1 MNLLPVAFFAML
13 PLSLAAA
20 PADLAARLPP
30 AAARPVDFV
39 REIQPLLE
47 NACVKCHAKGKEKG
61 GFSLETRE
69 ALLRGGD
76 TGAGMAVGKSAE
88 SLIVESVSGLN
99 DDLVMP
105 KKGSRWT
112 PEQVGLL
119 RAWIDQGAV
128 WPAGVTFAKTPPENL
143 HPRAVALTP
152 RPSVH
157 PVDNLL
163 AGYLAAHGAAFPAPV
178 DDRTFVRRVSLDLV
192 GLLPT
197 PEAVDTFLAD
207 PASDKRA
214 TLTRRLLADRRAYA
228 EHWLTFWNDLL
239 RNDYKG
245 AGFIDGGRRQIT
257 GWLYQSLVANK
268 PYDRFVAELV
278 SPTAASEG
286 FSRGIIWRG
295 NVNASMLPPMQA
307 AQSVSQVFLGVNLKC
322 ASCHDSFINDWS
334 LADAYGMAAIYADA
348 PMELVHC
355 DKPTGKQAAM
365 RVLYPELGGLDP
377 AAARPARL
385 QRLAEIL
392 TSPQNGRLSRTIVNR
407 LWARL
412 MGYGLV
418 EPLDDMEKPA
428 WSAPLLDWLAEDFV
442 AHGSDLQHTLEVIA
456 TSRAYQLPA
465 VEVPGEK
472 EAFVFRGPLT
482 RRLSAE
488 QFADAVSALTGEWA
502 RVPATLEVDF
512 SAAGVIERVA
522 PPQWIWT
529 PQPVAAE
536 GTEDTSRHKVAF
548 RKKFTLAAAPR
559 EAYAVILAS
568 QRFDLLV
575 NGVTAKAVQR
585 DGTRGGRIVLYEIG
599 KLLQPGDNA
608 IAIDVSSHTEKGMND
623 DERQRFPAS
632 AEHLNAR
639 PGLAF
644 YLRATGLGADLELRS
659 DASWRVARRPAA
671 GWQKGAF
678 DDAAW
683 PAAQVLAAEATP
695 IDEGPSLEPVTRQDF
710 ANIPVPLGPQLGAAV
725 STAAQPGRI
734 RAALLAGDPL
744 QVALDRPNRE
754 VVVPARANLATTIQ
768 ALELTNGATLDT
780 RLQRGAARIA
790 ASADAGAE
798 LQRAFRHALGRLPSP
813 EERSAI
819 QQLAGERPQA
829 AEIADFLWALV
840 NHPEFQLIN

>member
-1 MNLLPVAFFAML
+1 MKFLPIVFFTA
-13 PLSLAAA
+13 SAIAQGLAA
-20 PADLAARLPP
+20 DVSKKLPP
-30 AAARPVDFV
+30 AAERSVDFV
-39 REIQPLLE
+39 RDIQPLFE
-47 NACVKCHAKGKEKG
+47 SACVKCHAKGKDKG

-69 ALLRGGD
+69 AVLKGGD
-76 TGAGMAVGKSAE
+76 TGAGMVVGKSAE
-88 SLIVESVSGLN
+88 SLLVEAVSGLN
-99 DDLVMP
+99 EDLVMP
-105 KKGSRWT
+105 KKGSHWT

-128 WPAGVTFAKTPPENL
+128 WPAGVTFAKPPPENL
-143 HPRAVALTP
+143 HPRAVVLAP

-157 PVDNLL
+157 PIDNLL
-163 AGYLAAHGAAFPAPV
+163 AGYFAQHGVEFPAPV
-178 DDRTFVRRVSLDLV
+178 DDRAFARRVALDLI

-197 PEAVDTFLAD
+197 PEEVDAFVAD
-207 PASDKRA
+207 ATADKRTA
-214 TLTRRLLADRRAYA
+214 LTRRLLANRRAYA

-334 LADAYGMAAIYADA
+334 LADAYGMAAIYADG

-355 DKPTGKQAAM
+355 DKATGKQAVM
-365 RVLYPELGGLDP
+365 RTLYPELGGLDP
-377 AAARPARL
+377 AAGKAARL
-385 QRLAEIL
+385 ERFAEIL

-412 MGYGLV
+412 MGRGLV

-428 WSAPLLDWLAEDFV
+428 WSAPVLDWLAEDFV
-442 AHGSDLQHTLEVIA
+442 AHGYDVQHTLEVIA

-465 VEVPGEK
+465 VEAPGEK
-472 EAFVFRGPLT
+472 EEFVFRGPLI

-488 QFADAVSALTGEWA
+488 QFADAVSTLTGEWA
-502 RVPATLEVDF
+502 RLPSTLEVDF
-512 SAAGVIERVA
+512 SAAGVIDPVA

-536 GTEDTSRHKVAF
+536 GTGDTARHRVVF
-548 RKKFTLAAAPR
+548 RRKLTLAVVPQD
-559 EAYAVILAS
+559 AYAVLLAS

-575 NGVTAKAVQR
+575 NGATAKAVQR
-585 DGTRGGRIVLYEIG
+585 DGTRNGRIVLFDLG
-599 KLLQPGDNA
+599 KLLRPGDNV
-608 IAIDVSSHTEKGMND
+608 ITIDVTSHTEKAMND
-623 DERQRFPAS
+623 DERKRYPAS

-644 YLRATGLGADLELRS
+644 FLRARTPGGNVELRS
-659 DASWRVARRPAA
+659 DANWKSMRRAA
-671 GWQKGAF
+671 GAWQGVAY
-678 DDAAW
+678 DDTAW
-683 PAAQVLAAEATP
+683 PVAEVLPAEREP

-710 ANIPVPLGPQLGAAV
+710 ANVPVLLAPQLGAAV
-725 STAAQPGRI
+725 ATAAQPGHI

-768 ALELTNGATLDT
+768 ALELTNGSTLDT

-798 LQRAFRHALGRLPSP
+798 LQRLFRHALGWPPSS
-813 EERSAI
+813 EECDAI
-819 QQLAGERPQA
+819 EQLTGERPQA
-829 AEIADFLWALV
+829 AQIADFLWALV